1 MTQFDQMKDAHKNIY
16 SIIAGVRKL
25 LKNTEENSAQIA
37 KDISRLSG
45 SLKVHL
51 GSEDRYLYS
60 AMQKSSDLTLQK
72 KAKEYQDE
80 MGSLSQEFM
89 AFKDNYNTQSKIIKN
104 MSTAEKDIIEMFEK
118 IELRMH
124 REDKELYP
132 LASKVM

>member
-1 MTQFDQMKDAHKNIY
+1 MTQFEQMKDAHKNIY
-16 SIIAGVRKL
+16 LLIANVRKL
-25 LKNTEENSAQIA
+25 LTNTEENSAQIA
-37 KDISRLSG
+37 KEISRLSG

-72 KAKEYQDE
+72 KAKEYQNE
-80 MGSLSQEFM
+80 MGSLSEEFM

-104 MSTAEKDIIEMFEK
+104 LASAEKDINNMFKK
-118 IELRMH
+118 IEARMH
-124 REDKELYP
+124 REDNDLYP